1 MKKFTFT
8 KALLSA
14 LDLPEKGGRDYYY
27 DEKERHLM
35 LAVTSKGTKTFYVYR
50 KIDGKPERI
59 FIGLF
64 PDLTIDQARNKA
76 VELKNKIAQGIN
88 PNTEKQSKQGI
99 LFGDFFVNEYIE
111 KHAKE
116 HKKTWEYD
124 LTCYNR
130 FFIKFKNTE
139 LSKITVTDIRI
150 MHDEISKTS
159 GKFMA
164 NRALDI
170 LKSAYNKAVSW
181 GIASENPAVGIT
193 KFKEKSRDRFI
204 NPEELPKF
212 FESLD
217 AEPNVVIRDY
227 IYISLI
233 TGARR
238 ANVLSMKWEDINFN
252 AKTWY
257 IKETKNGEHQTIPL
271 VDKAIEIL
279 QTIKETNKS
288 KFVFPANSA
297 VGHLVEPKSA
307 WKRILQRA
315 GIEQSADTSQN
326 LRLHDLRRSMGS
338 YLAMTGA
345 SNFVIGKALNHK
357 SQAATAI
364 YARMNIDPVREAME
378 GAVGKMFGDGGKG
391 KVEE

>member
-1 MKKFTFT
+1 
-8 KALLSA
+8 
-14 LDLPEKGGRDYYY
+14 
-27 DEKERHLM
+27 M
-35 LAVTSKGTKTFYVYR
+35 LAVTSKGTKTFYLYR

-76 VELKNKIAQGIN
+76 VELKNQIAQGIN
-88 PNTEKQSKQGI
+88 PNTKKQSKHGI

-164 NRALDI
+164 NRSLDI

-204 NPEELPKF
+204 NHNEFAKF
-212 FESLD
+212 FESLN
-217 AEPNVVIRDY
+217 AETNTVIRDY
-227 IYISLI
+227 IYISLL
-233 TGARR
+233 TGARK
-238 ANVLSMKWEDINFN
+238 ANVLSMKWEDINFE

-257 IKETKNGEHQTIPL
+257 IKETKNGESQTIPL
-271 VDKAIEIL
+271 VPRAIEIL
-279 QTIKETNKS
+279 KNIQTHQS
-288 KFVFPANSA
+288 KNIYAFPSISKT
-297 VGHLVEPKSA
+297 GHLVEPKSA
-307 WKRILQRA
+307 WKRILERA
-315 GIEQSADTSQN
+315 GIDN
-326 LRLHDLRRSMGS
+326 LRLHDLRRTLGS

-345 SNFVIGKALNHK
+345 SNFVIGKTLNHK

-378 GAVGKMFGDGGKG
+378 GAVDKMFEGGEEKG
-391 KVEE
+391 EPKEND

>member
-8 KALLSA
+8 KALLLAINS
-14 LDLPEKGGRDYYY
+14 PQKGGRDYYY

-35 LAVTSKGTKTFYVYR
+35 LAVTSTGTKSFYLYR

-76 VELKNKIAQGIN
+76 VELKNKIAQGVN

-164 NRALDI
+164 NRSLDI

-181 GIASENPAVGIT
+181 GMVNDNPAVGIT

-204 NPEELPKF
+204 NPNEFAKF
-212 FESLD
+212 FESLN
-217 AEPNVVIRDY
+217 AETNTVIRDY
-227 IYISLI
+227 IYISLL
-233 TGARR
+233 TGARK
-238 ANVLSMKWEDINFN
+238 ANVLEMKWEDINFE

-257 IKETKNGEHQTIPL
+257 IKETKNGESQTIPL
-271 VDKAIEIL
+271 VPKAIEIL
-279 QTIKETNKS
+279 KNIKTHQS
-288 KFVFPANSA
+288 KNIYVFPSSSKT
-297 VGHLVEPKSA
+297 GHLVEPKSA
-307 WKRILQRA
+307 WKRILERA
-315 GIEQSADTSQN
+315 GIDN
-326 LRLHDLRRSMGS
+326 LRLHDLRRTLGS

-345 SNFVIGKALNHK
+345 SNFVIGKTLNHK

-378 GAVGKMFGDGGKG
+378 GAVERMFEGGERKG
-391 KVEE
+391 GVERK